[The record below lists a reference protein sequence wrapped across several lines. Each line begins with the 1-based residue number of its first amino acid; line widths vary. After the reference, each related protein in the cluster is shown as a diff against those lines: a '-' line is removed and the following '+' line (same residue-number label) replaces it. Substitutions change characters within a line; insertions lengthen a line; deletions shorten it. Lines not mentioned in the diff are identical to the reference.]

1 MARPLRIQYPGA
13 FYHVTSRGNERKPI
27 YKSVRDREAFLGYL
41 ESAAMRYGAVIH
53 CYCMMDNH
61 YHLLLETPEANLSAI
76 MRHIN
81 GAYTTYFNVKRKRSG
96 HLFQGRYK
104 ALLVDKDAYA
114 MELSRYIHLNPV
126 RAKMVEKPEDHR
138 WSSYRSYVGIKQAP
152 AWLFID
158 FVLAYFGPDKAAS
171 RKEYRR
177 FVESALGQELESP
190 MEELVAGTIL
200 GADEF
205 VRKIKSKYL
214 DVKKAERNV
223 PDIRKLVARPGLD
236 EIERAVLEEF
246 KDGKKLSQTVKLY
259 LGRKLTGERLSEIGK
274 RYGVGDSAVS
284 EAARRLCARMER
296 EKELA
301 RRVRSVEEGL
311 KTCRMDGLTPILPLN
326 RIDGKMKFGFHVC
339 PI

>member
-27 YKSVRDREAFLGYL
+27 YKSVPDREAFLGYL

-126 RAKMVEKPEDHR
+126 RAKMVEKPEEHR

-152 AWLFID
+152 AWLFTD
-158 FVLAYFGPDKAAS
+158 FVLAYFGDNRSESQK
-171 RKEYRR
+171 KYRA
-177 FVESALGQELESP
+177 FTIKALGAEESP
-190 MEELVAGTIL
+190 LEGAVEGLVL
-200 GADEF
+200 GGKEF
-205 VRKIKSKYL
+205 VRK
-214 DVKKAERNV
+214 VKKRLGREGGPARNV
-223 PDIRKLVARPGLD
+223 SGARKLFPRPSMEAIENAAR
-236 EIERAVLEEF
+236 AEF
-246 KDGKKLSQTVKLY
+246 ADDAALARTAAIYLCQHLSGEKLSAI
-259 LGRKLTGERLSEIGK
+259 GERFGISE
-274 RYGVGDSAVS
+274 SAVS
-284 EAARRLCARMER
+284 HASRRLSAKMQS
-296 EKELA
+296 KG
-301 RRVRSVEEGL
+301 GL
-311 KTCRMDGLTPILPLN
+311 KKQIEGIEKNVGMSRFKT
-326 RIDGKMKFGFHVC
+326 
-339 PI
+339 